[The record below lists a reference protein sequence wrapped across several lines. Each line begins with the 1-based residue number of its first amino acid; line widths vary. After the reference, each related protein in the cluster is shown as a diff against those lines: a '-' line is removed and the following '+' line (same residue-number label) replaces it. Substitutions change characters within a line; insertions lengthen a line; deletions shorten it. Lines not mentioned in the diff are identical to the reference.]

1 MIKNEFKMTKNEI
14 INDWKDTISDIINEV
29 IEYDCEG
36 SKDVEILVTERND
49 FNERI
54 NDLLWETIDGS
65 QDVIYTYKAK
75 EISEII
81 NIYDIFEEWELTG
94 ERFES
99 WSQCAFA
106 NIYDLIQ
113 NEISIDELITEHFAD
128 KYLSA

>member
-1 MIKNEFKMTKNEI
+1 MTKNEI
-14 INDWKDTISDIINEV
+14 INDWKGNISDIINEV
-29 IEYDCEG
+29 IKYDFEG
-36 SKDVEILVTERND
+36 SKDAQLLVTERND

-81 NIYDIFEEWELTG
+81 NIYDIFEKWELTG

-106 NIYDLIQ
+106 NIYDMIQ
-113 NEISIDELITEHFAD
+113 HEIDINELISKHFAN

>member
-1 MIKNEFKMTKNEI
+1 MTKNEI
-14 INDWKDTISDIINEV
+14 INDWKGNISDIINEV
-29 IEYDCEG
+29 IKYDFEG
-36 SKDVEILVTERND
+36 SKDVELLVTERND
-49 FNERI
+49 FNQRI

-81 NIYDIFEEWELTG
+81 NIYDIFEKWEVTG
-94 ERFES
+94 ERFDN

-106 NIYDLIQ
+106 NIYDMIQ
-113 NEISIDELITEHFAD
+113 HEIDINELISKHFAN